1 MLQFRVVIKYLLS
14 WISLDQDHTMSQ
26 NVFGFIFFIYLFI
39 YLFRWRASYNN
50 NRKLNN
56 RKRLKQQDLEG
67 RERLY

>member
-1 MLQFRVVIKYLLS
+1 MI
-14 WISLDQDHTMSQ
+14 H
-26 NVFGFIFFIYLFI
+26 FIYLFI
-39 YLFRWRASYNN
+39 NFVRRRASYNN